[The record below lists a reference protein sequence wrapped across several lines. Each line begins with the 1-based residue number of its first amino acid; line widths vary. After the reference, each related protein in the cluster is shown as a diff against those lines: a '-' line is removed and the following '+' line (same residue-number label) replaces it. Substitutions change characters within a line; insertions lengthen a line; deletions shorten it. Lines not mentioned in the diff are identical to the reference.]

1 MGAADADA
9 AAVVSP
15 VVRAQRKR
23 RAHAQQKPPAVTPRG
38 GAMTYFLQEKWLR
51 RELRKIDDDADE
63 HYCLPQ
69 GTVEGRCLS

>member
-1 MGAADADA
+1 MGAADADD

-38 GAMTYFLQEKWLR
+38 GAMTWDCLLYTS
-51 RELRKIDDDADE
+51 DAADE
-63 HYCLPQ
+63 
-69 GTVEGRCLS
+69 